1 LSAIVEAV
9 GYVNLALLSGLA
21 LAALWL
27 WRRRRSRPAMW
38 AAVTFAVLAVVAD
51 AARILP
57 EDPSGFGEQL
67 AVRALVGLLV
77 LFPYLLYRFSSSF
90 ESASRRLEQLVG
102 LLTSALLV
110 WTFVLPDFPSEG
122 EPRSTGFQVYL
133 AAFVFHWT
141 VLTIVVAFRLWRA
154 GRDQP
159 SVARKRMRFLAAA
172 AVLITLALFVS
183 VPDTGDDSG
192 WALASEL
199 LLTVSAVAFLL
210 GLTPPTIVRIAWR
223 RPEQKRLSDAV
234 SELMSATTEHEVA
247 DRVLPAMAAIL
258 GARAV
263 ALVDESGALLDVH
276 GSEPEAFATASER
289 GEAMEVD
296 LPRGHSLRVWTTPY
310 APFFGGEELR
320 LLRSLG
326 ALTGLALDRAR
337 LFAQERR
344 ARDALERAAE
354 LKTQF
359 VALAAHELRA
369 PVGSVL
375 GFAETIRARRH
386 QLSDEQVEFLQ
397 ETLFTQIRRL
407 SDLVEQLLDLTRLDA
422 EVIAV
427 EPQAVE
433 VKPRLVELVRTAAG
447 ERAADVAVEVED
459 GLHAVVDPAVL
470 DRVVSNLVVNAL
482 RYGEPPVTVN
492 AVQNDRHFRVVVQD
506 CGPGVPREFVPRLF
520 ERFTRSPEVTRQKG
534 GSGLGLAIARS
545 YAHAHGGKLL
555 YEPALPHGARFELV
569 VPSELERTP

>member
-9 GYVNLALLSGLA
+9 GYVNLALLSALA

-27 WRRRRSRPAMW
+27 WRKRQSRPAMW
-38 AAVTFAVLAVVAD
+38 AAVTFGVLAVVVD
-51 AARILP
+51 AGRLLP
-57 EDPSGFGEQL
+57 EDPSGAAENL
-67 AVRALVGLLV
+67 AMRALVALLV

-90 ESASRRLEQLVG
+90 EPASHRLEQLVA
-102 LLTSALLV
+102 LLTTALLV
-110 WTFVLPDFPSEG
+110 WTFALPDFPSEG
-122 EPRSTGFQVYL
+122 EPRSAGFQVYL

-141 VLTIVVAFRLWRA
+141 VLTIVVAARLWRA
-154 GRDQP
+154 GRGQP

-172 AVLITLALFVS
+172 AVLITLALLLG
-183 VPDTGDDSG
+183 VPDTADDSAA
-192 WALASEL
+192 ALAADL
-199 LLTVSAVAFLL
+199 LVTVSALAFLI
-210 GLTPPTIVRIAWR
+210 GLTPPTLLRIAWR
-223 RPEQKRLSDAV
+223 RPEQNRLAEAV
-234 SELMSATTEHEVA
+234 SELMTATTEHEVA
-247 DRVLPAMAAIL
+247 DRVLPAMAAIF

-263 ALVDESGALLDVH
+263 ALVDESGALVDVH
-276 GSEPEAFATASER
+276 GAQPVAFAAASEQ
-289 GEAMEVD
+289 GEAMEVHV
-296 LPRGHSLRVWTTPY
+296 PGGSLRVWTTPY

-369 PVGSVL
+369 PVTSIR
-375 GFAETIRARRH
+375 GFAETIQSRRH
-386 QLSDEQVEFLQ
+386 QLSEEQVEKLQ
-397 ETLFTQIRRL
+397 ETLYAQICRT

-427 EPQAVE
+427 EPRPVE
-433 VKPRLVELVRTAAG
+433 VRTRLEEVVRTAAG
-447 ERAADVAVEVED
+447 GRAGDIVIEADE
-459 GLHAVVDPAVL
+459 GLRAVVDPAVL

-482 RYGEPPVTVN
+482 RYGEAPVTVT
-492 AVQNDRHFRVVVQD
+492 AAQTDRHFRVMVED
-506 CGPGVPREFVPRLF
+506 SGPGVPPEFVPRLF
-520 ERFTRSPEVTRQKG
+520 ERFTRSPELHREKG

-555 YEPALPHGARFELV
+555 YEPAQPHGARFELV
-569 VPSELERTP
+569 VPSEPGGTR

>member
-9 GYVNLALLSGLA
+9 GYVNLALLSALA

-27 WRRRRSRPAMW
+27 WRKRQSRPAMW
-38 AAVTFAVLAVVAD
+38 AAVTFAVLAVVVD
-51 AARILP
+51 AGRLLP
-57 EDPSGFGEQL
+57 EDPSGAAENL
-67 AVRALVGLLV
+67 AVRALVALLV

-90 ESASRRLEQLVG
+90 EPASHRLEQLVA
-102 LLTSALLV
+102 LLTAALLV
-110 WTFVLPDFPSEG
+110 WTFALPDFPSEG

-141 VLTIVVAFRLWRA
+141 VLTIVVAARLWRA
-154 GRDQP
+154 GRGQP
-159 SVARKRMRFLAAA
+159 SVARKRMRLLAAA
-172 AVLITLALFVS
+172 AMLITLALLVS
-183 VPDTGDDSG
+183 VPDTADDSAA
-192 WALASEL
+192 ALAGDL
-199 LLTVSAVAFLL
+199 LVTVSALAFLI
-210 GLTPPTIVRIAWR
+210 GLTPPTLLRIAWR
-223 RPEQKRLSDAV
+223 RPEQNRLAEAV
-234 SELMSATTEHEVA
+234 SELMTATTEHEVA
-247 DRVLPAMAAIL
+247 DRVLPAMAAIF

-263 ALVDESGALLDVH
+263 ALVDESGALVDVY
-276 GSEPEAFATASER
+276 GTQPEAFAAASER
-289 GEAMEVD
+289 GEAMEVHV
-296 LPRGHSLRVWTTPY
+296 PGGSLRVWTTPY

-320 LLRSLG
+320 LLHSLG

-369 PVGSVL
+369 PVTSIR
-375 GFAETIRARRH
+375 GFAETIQARRH
-386 QLSDEQVEFLQ
+386 QLSEEQVEKLQ
-397 ETLFTQIRRL
+397 ETLYAQICRT

-427 EPQAVE
+427 EPRSVE
-433 VKPRLVELVRTAAG
+433 VRTRLEEVVRTAAG
-447 ERAADVAVEVED
+447 GRAGDIVIKADE
-459 GLHAVVDPAVL
+459 GLRAVVDPAVL

-482 RYGEPPVTVN
+482 RYGEAPVTVS
-492 AVQNDRHFRVVVQD
+492 AVQSDRHFRVVVED
-506 CGPGVPREFVPRLF
+506 SGPGVPPDFVPRLF
-520 ERFTRSPEVTRQKG
+520 ERFTRSPELHREKS

-555 YEPALPHGARFELV
+555 YEPAEPHGARFELV
-569 VPSELERTP
+569 VPSEQGRTT

>member
-9 GYVNLALLSGLA
+9 GYVNLALLSALA

-27 WRRRRSRPAMW
+27 WRKRQSRSAMW
-38 AAVTFAVLAVVAD
+38 AAVTFAVLAVVVD
-51 AARILP
+51 AARLLP
-57 EDPSGFGEQL
+57 EDPSGAAENL
-67 AVRALVGLLV
+67 ALRALVALLV

-90 ESASRRLEQLVG
+90 EPASRRLEQLVA
-102 LLTSALLV
+102 LLTTAVLV
-110 WTFVLPDFPSEG
+110 WTFALPDFPSEG

-141 VLTIVVAFRLWRA
+141 VLTIVVATRLWRA
-154 GRDQP
+154 GRGQP

-172 AVLITLALFVS
+172 AVLITLALLLG
-183 VPDTGDDSG
+183 VPDTPDDSAA
-192 WALASEL
+192 ALAADL
-199 LLTVSAVAFLL
+199 LVTVSALAFLI
-210 GLTPPTIVRIAWR
+210 GLIPPTLLRIAWR
-223 RPEQKRLSDAV
+223 RPEQNRLAEAV
-234 SELMSATTEHEVA
+234 SDLMTATTEHEVA
-247 DRVLPAMAAIL
+247 DRVLPAMAAIF

-263 ALVDESGALLDVH
+263 ALVDESGALVDVH
-276 GSEPEAFATASER
+276 GSQPEAFAAASER
-289 GEAMEVD
+289 GEAMEVHV
-296 LPRGHSLRVWTTPY
+296 PGGSLRVWTTPY
-310 APFFGGEELR
+310 SPFFGGEELR

-337 LFAQERR
+337 LFSQERR

-369 PVGSVL
+369 PVTSIR
-375 GFAETIRARRH
+375 GFAETIQSRRH
-386 QLSDEQVEFLQ
+386 QLSEEQVEKLQ
-397 ETLFTQIRRL
+397 ETLYAQICRT

-427 EPQAVE
+427 EPRPVE
-433 VKPRLVELVRTAAG
+433 VRTRLEEVVRTAAG
-447 ERAADVAVEVED
+447 GRAGDIVIEADE
-459 GLHAVVDPAVL
+459 GLRAVVDPAVL

-482 RYGEPPVTVN
+482 RYGEAPVTVS
-492 AVQNDRHFRVVVQD
+492 AVQSDRHFRVVVED
-506 CGPGVPREFVPRLF
+506 SGPGVPPDFVPRLF
-520 ERFTRSPEVTRQKG
+520 ERFTRSPELHREKG

-555 YEPALPHGARFELV
+555 YEPAMPHGARFELV
-569 VPSELERTP
+569 VPSDLGRTT